1 MQSEATLRPVPS
13 AKQVPSSAPPARPWP
28 ALVFVSVFWAL
39 LFAVGALE
47 KPYFYGFIFGMAAPA
62 LLLLAFGAWW
72 WTRRRVRFSARLYGC
87 ALVVGTG
94 VLAAFF
100 CDRSVW
106 FLLPTLGLPI
116 VLTVC
121 TLWMFLVG
129 NSAGI
134 GSQLVLCA
142 LVTAVWTCF
151 PLIRVDGDDADL
163 RADMR
168 WRWNPTEEDLF
179 LTERAARRVALSPA
193 AQPPITATAGDWTGF
208 RGPDR
213 EGISSAAVVA
223 ADWSA
228 TPPKLLWRQR
238 VGPAW
243 SSVIVIGERLYTQEQ
258 RGERETVIC
267 YEAATGKELWT
278 HEDPVRFKETV
289 SGAGPRA
296 TPTFAESR
304 VYTLGATGILN
315 CLDAVTGR
323 RHWSRDITA
332 DAGATVPMWGFS
344 GSPLV
349 VGDLVIVYAGG
360 DQGKSLL
367 SYKAATGGA
376 PVWTAAAG
384 NSSYS
389 SPHLAR
395 LGGTSQCLMLS
406 DDGLTAVDPATGS
419 VLWRHGLAMPGA
431 PRTLQPHAVGSDQ
444 LVVGSLAGPGVARIQ
459 VKQDG
464 QTWSVSDLW
473 ESTRMAPE
481 FPDFVVHDGYMYGF
495 DLSTFCCLDAATG
508 KRAWREGR
516 YGRGQVLLLSGPSL
530 LLVLSETGEAVLLA
544 ANPRAHEVLGRFQ
557 ALEGKTWNH
566 PVIAHGRLYVRNAQE
581 MACYELGVSTQ
592 R

>member
-1 MQSEATLRPVPS
+1 MQSGTTLHPS
-13 AKQVPSSAPPARPWP
+13 APAEQAPPKTAQPARPWP
-28 ALVFVSVFWAL
+28 ALVFLTVFWAL
-39 LFAVGALE
+39 CFAVGGLE

-72 WTRRRVRFSARLYGC
+72 WTRRRVRFSARLYGF
-87 ALVVGTG
+87 ALVLVSG
-94 VLAAFF
+94 VMAAFF
-100 CDRSVW
+100 CDRTIW
-106 FLLPTLGLPI
+106 FVLPTLGLPL

-121 TLWMFLVG
+121 TLWMFFAG
-129 NSAGI
+129 NTAGI
-134 GSQLVLCA
+134 WSRLVLCA
-142 LVTAVWTCF
+142 LVAATWACF
-151 PLIRVDGDDADL
+151 TLIRVDGNDGDL
-163 RADMR
+163 RADVR

-179 LTERAARRVALSPA
+179 LTERTQRHVTPSPA
-193 AQPPITATAGDWTGF
+193 AEAPLAATAGDWTGF

-213 EGISSAAVVA
+213 EGISGMAVVA
-223 ADWSA
+223 ADWGA

-258 RGERETVIC
+258 RGERETVVC

-304 VYTLGATGILN
+304 VYALGATGILN

-323 RHWSRDITA
+323 RHWSRDIAA
-332 DAGATVPMWGFS
+332 DAGATVPMWGYS

-349 VGDLVIVYAGG
+349 VGDLVVVYAGG

-367 SYKAATGGA
+367 AYKATGGA

-389 SPHLAR
+389 SPHLAQ
-395 LGGTSQCLMLS
+395 LAGTPQCLMLS

-431 PRTLQPHAVGSDQ
+431 PRTLQPHAVGAGQ

-459 VKQDG
+459 VNQEG
-464 QTWSVSDLW
+464 QTWKVSDVW
-473 ESTRMAPE
+473 ESTRMKPE
-481 FPDFVVHDGYMYGF
+481 FPEFVVHDGYIYGF

-566 PVIAHGRLYVRNAQE
+566 PVIARGRLYVRNAQE
-581 MACYELGVSTQ
+581 MACYELGISA